1 MGKKDFD
8 NLVKIFKQGVTL
20 AAGGT
25 ISTELDFDIPRGFI
39 VKILDITLQ
48 FMSWNEDLEGIV
60 AGEYIWAAQGA
71 LIRDPDDTTTIQIP
85 AGSVQHDVLME
96 TQMVGYYNST
106 VAEISGPFITGV
118 HKTQHY
124 NEEDDVISARN
135 LRLNVVGQGN
145 DVAILTETA
154 LQAEV
159 RYRYEEVKD
168 ADLLNILDI
177 L

>member
-8 NLVKIFKQGVTL
+8 NLVKIMKVDVTL

-25 ISTELDFDIPRGFI
+25 ISAELDFKIPRGFI
-39 VKILDITLQ
+39 IRILDIFLQ
-48 FMSWNEDLEGIV
+48 FINWNEDLE
-60 AGEYIWAAQGA
+60 ALATGEYVFGAQGC
-71 LIRDPDDTTTIQIP
+71 LVRDPDDTTTIQIP
-85 AGSVQHDVLME
+85 ANTVQHDVLME
-96 TQMVGYYNST
+96 INISGFYNLDTSQ
-106 VAEISGPFITGV
+106 ISGPFLTGV
-118 HKTQHY
+118 VNRQHY
-124 NEEDDVISARN
+124 NEEDDVITARN

-145 DVAILTETA
+145 DVVILTESA
-154 LQAEV
+154 LRANI